1 MRKLSL
7 MAAMAALLVLAGGGA
22 FSAIGCGDEKPAPV
36 AKVEAPKAPAPAP
49 APAPSPKPEEPVKA
63 PAPAVVAAPVNP
75 QDVGSIAGL
84 VKVVDPPRRKKIKM
98 DADPKCAALHA
109 DAPLSD
115 EVVVDANGGVQYAFV
130 WIKTGL
136 EGKTLPPPATQAV
149 IDQKGCRYEPHVVGV
164 MVGQELL
171 IRNSDDLL
179 HNIHALPF
187 ENKEFNFGQPSK
199 GMEEKK
205 SFAKQEVMVK
215 VKCDVHPW
223 MSAWVGVVAH
233 PCFAVT
239 DAAGKFEI
247 KGVPPGKYTVEVW
260 QEKYKSVTADVEV
273 KAGAATAANF
283 EMKDKR
289 E

>member
-7 MAAMAALLVLAGGGA
+7 MAAAAAVLALTGSAA
-22 FSAIGCGDEKPAPV
+22 FTALGCGDEKPAAPAV
-36 AKVEAPKAPAPAP
+36 KVVDAPKAPEAPEPVKADAPAP
-49 APAPSPKPEEPVKA
+49 AKA
-63 PAPAVVAAPVNP
+63 PEVVAVPVNL
-75 QDVGSIAGL
+75 QDAGSITGV
-84 VKVVDPPRRKKIKM
+84 VKVTDPPRRKKIKM

-115 EVVVDANGGVQYAFV
+115 EVVCDANGNVQYAFV

-136 EGKTLPPPATQAV
+136 EGKALPKPSAPAV

-171 IRNSDDLL
+171 IKNSDDLL

-205 SFAKQEVMVK
+205 TFTKQEVMVK

-247 KGVPPGKYTVEVW
+247 KGVPPGKYQVEVW
-260 QEKYKSVTADVEV
+260 QEKYKSVVSEVEV
-273 KAGAATAANF
+273 KAGAATTANF
-283 EMKDKR
+283 EMKEKR

>member
-1 MRKLSL
+1 MTKLSL
-7 MAAMAALLVLAGGGA
+7 LAAAAAVLALAGMA
-22 FSAIGCGDEKPAPV
+22 CGDEKPAAPAVKPV
-36 AKVEAPKAPAPAP
+36 VDVPKAPEAPKAP
-49 APAPSPKPEEPVKA
+49 EPVKIDA
-63 PAPAVVAAPVNP
+63 PAAPKAPEVKP
-75 QDVGSIAGL
+75 VPVSLQDAGSITGV

-109 DAPLSD
+109 EAPLSD
-115 EVVVDANGGVQYAFV
+115 EVVADAEGKVQYAFV
-130 WIKTGL
+130 WVKTGL
-136 EGKTLPPPATQAV
+136 EGKSLPAPSAPAV
-149 IDQKGCRYEPHVVGV
+149 INQVGCRYDPHVVGV

-171 IRNSDDLL
+171 IKNSDDLL

-187 ENKEFNFGQPSK
+187 DNKEFNFGQPSK

-205 SFAKQEVMVK
+205 TFAKQEVMVK

-233 PCFAVT
+233 PCFSVT

-260 QEKYKSVTADVEV
+260 QEKYKSVSTEVEV
-273 KAGAATAANF
+273 KAGAATTANF

>member
-1 MRKLSL
+1 
-7 MAAMAALLVLAGGGA
+7 VW
-22 FSAIGCGDEKPAPV
+22 
-36 AKVEAPKAPAPAP
+36 
-49 APAPSPKPEEPVKA
+49 VKA
-63 PAPAVVAAPVNP
+63 
-75 QDVGSIAGL
+75 
-84 VKVVDPPRRKKIKM
+84 
-98 DADPKCAALHA
+98 
-109 DAPLSD
+109 
-115 EVVVDANGGVQYAFV
+115 
-130 WIKTGL
+130 GL
-136 EGKTLPPPATQAV
+136 EGKQLPAPSAPATL
-149 IDQKGCRYEPHVVGV
+149 DQKGCRYEPHVVGV

-205 SFAKQEVMVK
+205 TFAKQEVMVK

-239 DAAGKFEI
+239 DATGKFEI

-273 KAGAATAANF
+273 KAGAAATANF